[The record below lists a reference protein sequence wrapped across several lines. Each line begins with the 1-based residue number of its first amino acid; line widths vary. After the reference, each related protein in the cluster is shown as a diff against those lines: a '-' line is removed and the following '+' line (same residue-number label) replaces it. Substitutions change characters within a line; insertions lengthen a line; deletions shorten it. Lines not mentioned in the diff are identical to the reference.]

1 MTGNFI
7 YVVYAAMVFL
17 IVVLGAGLW
26 TMLKGGQPNKS
37 QKMMRWRIAAQI
49 LLLVLVIIFVAI
61 YKAGS

>member
-1 MTGNFI
+1 MTSSFI

-37 QKMMRWRIAAQI
+37 QKMMRWRLAAQI
-49 LLLVLVIIFVAI
+49 LLLVLVFAFVAI
-61 YKAGS
+61 YKVNS